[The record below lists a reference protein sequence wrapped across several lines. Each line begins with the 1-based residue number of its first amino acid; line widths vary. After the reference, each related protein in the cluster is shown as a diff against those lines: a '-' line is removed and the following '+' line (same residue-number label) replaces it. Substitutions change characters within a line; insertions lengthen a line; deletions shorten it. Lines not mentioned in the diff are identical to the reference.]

1 MDTDML
7 KVIKFSSV
15 AVVAICALVL
25 TQCAPY
31 EEEGISLPG
40 APVTSIDWSFID
52 AVDSTGAVIGIDSN
66 RIAVSADA
74 VEGAFLHLWD
84 FGNGMTSDQPMDT
97 AYYPV
102 EGEYEVSYSVHTNGG
117 MGQASAMVSIAQTL
131 ELPCEGTLALLTG
144 CDNQK
149 SWKLSTEIGAV
160 SVGPS
165 PYSTEWY
172 TSPPDGQTEF
182 QDDDRYQFTEDGAYL
197 YNNNGSTM
205 NPFDGY
211 VETEMEIPPSTYS
224 LTPGSGTSGEDQIN
238 LASFSETLCGFMG
251 VWDSGPFYD
260 IVEIT
265 EDRLVL
271 HGPTQS
277 GDCEQTDGWFT
288 IIFMAAP

>member
-15 AVVAICALVL
+15 AVIAACVLVL

-31 EEEGISLPG
+31 EDEGIDLPG
-40 APVTSIDWSFID
+40 APTTSVQWEFID
-52 AVDSTGAVIGIDSN
+52 ALDSVGTVIGIDSN
-66 RIAVSADA
+66 RIAVSAVA
-74 VEGAFLHLWD
+74 VDGAFLHLWD

-102 EGEYEVSYSVHTNGG
+102 AGDYEISYSVHTNGG

-149 SWKLSTEIGAV
+149 SWKISTEIGAV

-224 LTPGSGTSGEDQIN
+224 LTSASGTSGEDQIN

-251 VWDSGPFYD
+251 IWDSGPFYD

-288 IIFMAAP
+288 IIFIAAP